1 MDAVEAIIKQLPE
14 GIGYE
19 WTGQSYQLRLSG
31 SQAPLLYGISVLFV
45 FLCLA
50 ALYESWSVPFS
61 VMLVVP
67 LGVVGA
73 VLATRFSGL
82 SNDVYFQVGLLT
94 TVGLA
99 AKNAILI
106 VEFAK
111 HLQEQGNSLR
121 EATLI
126 AVRQRLRPILMTS
139 LAFMFGVLPLA
150 LSSGAGSAGRQAIG
164 TGVLGGMFTVTVLGI
179 FFVPLFFVQI
189 RRRFGR
195 VSAASTSVQSAQTGD
210 A

>member
-1 MDAVEAIIKQLPE
+1 VI
-14 GIGYE
+14 
-19 WTGQSYQLRLSG
+19 
-31 SQAPLLYGISVLFV
+31 
-45 FLCLA
+45 
-50 ALYESWSVPFS
+50 
-61 VMLVVP
+61 LVVP
-67 LGVVGA
+67 LGIVGA
-73 VLATRFSGL
+73 VWATRLTGL

-111 HLQEQGNSLR
+111 HLQERGSSLLD
-121 EATLI
+121 ATLT

-150 LSSGAGSAGRQAIG
+150 LSSGAGSAGRRAIG
-164 TGVLGGMFTVTVLGI
+164 TGVLGGMLSATVLGI
-179 FFVPLFFVQI
+179 FFVPLFFVLI

-195 VSAASTSVQSAQTGD
+195 VSTSPIVEKGD